1 MMLDANTLEWLE
13 RRKITC
19 NRCGVKRCALS
30 CRGKV
35 YGECY
40 WFEVK
45 AQGIKTGRLQ
55 EDYRAAAEFEAR
67 VASKVA
73 RFFDIETC
81 KMCIY
86 QEDGCGKVKD
96 KDGRRRK
103 RLNAWCV
110 LKRQRLAVERE
121 MIAEGKGPESKENK

>member
-1 MMLDANTLEWLE
+1 MLDEKTLEWLE

-35 YGECY
+35 YGACY

-55 EDYRAAAEFEAR
+55 EDYRDAAEFEAR
-67 VASKVA
+67 VAKKLCDPFWNYAVA
-73 RFFDIETC
+73 ERYFELALP
-81 KMCIY
+81 Y
-86 QEDGCGKVKD
+86 
-96 KDGRRRK
+96 RR
-103 RLNAWCV
+103 LPADFV
-110 LKRQRLAVERE
+110 LKHARLEVEAE
-121 MIAEGKGPESKENK
+121 MIAEGKGPGRK

>member
-35 YGECY
+35 YGDCY

-45 AQGIKTGRLQ
+45 SQGTKTGRLK
-55 EDYRAAAEFEAR
+55 EDFSDAAEFEKR
-67 VASKVA
+67 VAEKLKDHAWLCFVEGAYDGLYFPCRKVP
-73 RFFDIETC
+73 D
-81 KMCIY
+81 Y
-86 QEDGCGKVKD
+86 Y
-96 KDGRRRK
+96 
-103 RLNAWCV
+103 V
-110 LKRQRLAVERE
+110 LRAARLAVEAE
-121 MIAEGKGPESKENK
+121 MIAEGKGPGWRDKV